1 MFSSRLPQL
10 ALAIGVGVGT
20 GIYVFQP
27 LLKQYEQETNGTW
40 VRPSDEPRLKE
51 IEKNREQ

>member
-1 MFSSRLPQL
+1 MFSQKLPQL

-27 LLKQYEQETNGTW
+27 LLRQYEQ
-40 VRPSDEPRLKE
+40 
-51 IEKNREQ
+51 